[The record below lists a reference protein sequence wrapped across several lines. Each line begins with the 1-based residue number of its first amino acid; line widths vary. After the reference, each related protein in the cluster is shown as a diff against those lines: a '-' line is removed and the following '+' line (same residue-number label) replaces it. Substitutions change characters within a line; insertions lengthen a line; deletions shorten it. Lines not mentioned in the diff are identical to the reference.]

1 MKTNPFSVSPG
12 CNYIAVARNVT
23 LVVLGL
29 LVAGCPANNP
39 APEAA
44 AGDKVII
51 RGSNTFGEELAPRL
65 IAEYKKSHATA
76 LFDVESKATVYGMAA
91 LLGGKCDIA
100 GASRVALKEELEL
113 AQMRGIE
120 LNDCIIGSYSVA
132 VVIHGGNQL
141 TSLTKDQVREIFT
154 GGVTNWSAVGGPDA
168 PINLYIRDPIS
179 GTYLGFKELAMAN
192 TAYAHGAR
200 LLPTYEGIVEAV
212 AKDPNGVGYS
222 SLDLAK
228 RPGVKGVS
236 IGGAEA
242 SVAAVNKGEYPYSRA
257 IRLYT
262 RKGNESARAR
272 DFIQFIQSAPG
283 QKIVAEM
290 GFAPR
295 S

>member
-1 MKTNPFSVSPG
+1 MKTNLFSENLG
-12 CNYIAVARNVT
+12 CKYVTVARNAS
-23 LVVLGL
+23 LFALGL
-29 LVAGCPANNP
+29 LVAGCPADKP
-39 APEAA
+39 AREAA
-44 AGDKVII
+44 SGDKVVI

-65 IAEYKKSHATA
+65 IAEYKKNHATA
-76 LFDVESKATVYGMAA
+76 VFDVESKATVYGMAA
-91 LLGGKCDIA
+91 LVGGKCDIA

-120 LNDCIIGSYSVA
+120 LNECIIGSYSVA
-132 VVIHGGNQL
+132 VVINGGNQV

-154 GGVTNWSAVGGPDA
+154 GVVTNWSAVGGPDA
-168 PINLYIRDPIS
+168 PINLYVRDPIS
-179 GTYLGFKELAMAN
+179 GTHFGFKELAMGN
-192 TAYAHGAR
+192 TAYAHGAQ
-200 LLPTYEGIVEAV
+200 LLPAYEGIVEAL
-212 AKDPNGVGYS
+212 AKDANGIGYS

-262 RKGNESARAR
+262 RKGNESARTR

>member
-1 MKTNPFSVSPG
+1 L
-12 CNYIAVARNVT
+12 RNVS
-23 LVVLGL
+23 LFLLGL
-29 LVAGCPANNP
+29 LAAGCPASKP

-44 AGDKVII
+44 TGAKVLI

-65 IAEYKKSHATA
+65 IAEYKKDHATA
-76 LFDVESKATVYGMAA
+76 AFDVESKATVYGMAA

-113 AQMRGIE
+113 AKMRGIE
-120 LNDCIIGSYSVA
+120 LNDYLIGSYSVA
-132 VVIHGGNQL
+132 VVVNGGNPVA
-141 TSLTKDQVREIFT
+141 SLTKDQVRDIFT
-154 GGVTNWSAVGGPDA
+154 GVVTNWNVVGGPDA
-168 PINLYIRDPIS
+168 PIRLYIRDPIS
-179 GTYLGFKELAMAN
+179 GTYLGFKELAMGN
-192 TAYAHGAR
+192 TPYGPQPN
-200 LLPTYEGIVEAV
+200 LFPTYEAIVQAV
-212 AKDPNGVGYS
+212 AKDAHGIGYA

-228 RPGVKGVS
+228 HAGVKGVS
-236 IGGAEA
+236 IGGTEA

-262 RKGNESARAR
+262 RKGDETPLTR
-272 DFIQFIQSAPG
+272 DFIQFIQSARG